1 MAINEENGFAFLS
14 KVAENAGISK
24 EELEET
30 IANKAELVVPTS
42 VFYQTSIEDESIS
55 KNMENHVSA
64 SVDAHAKSRQ
74 KYYIQELKKS
84 ADAIIDAEAKKQDE
98 ILDSLITANFPEAGI
113 EQDTAMEIIYT
124 NPLNPANGWKKAY
137 GDVKLQIDEELM
149 PLVEQM
155 KREGNQGVAIV
166 RGDDGKGIR
175 VSNNPLWYQRLYAS
189 VGGTPTLQNYR
200 DYAYEVLTN
209 PDVAEEFLSIN
220 TRGETMEE
228 VEADFLRKKAEID
241 ALFARKQALE
251 NIKDKVSTLTS
262 SELGIVKGLSHEGY
276 KVYIN
281 VRDNLAQS
289 SNADVRKAGRMSAI
303 LFARHADRVA
313 EIMR

>member
-1 MAINEENGFAFLS
+1 MIVSFIAPCKNLRPSFRPRRAHSILI
-14 KVAENAGISK
+14 ISQ
-24 EELEET
+24 L
-30 IANKAELVVPTS
+30 
-42 VFYQTSIEDESIS
+42 
-55 KNMENHVSA
+55 
-64 SVDAHAKSRQ
+64 
-74 KYYIQELKKS
+74 
-84 ADAIIDAEAKKQDE
+84 
-98 ILDSLITANFPEAGI
+98 TANFPEAGI
-113 EQDTAMEIIYT
+113 EQDAAMEIIYT

-166 RGDDGKGIR
+166 IGDDGKGIR

-209 PDVAEEFLSIN
+209 PDVAEEFLLVN

-228 VEADFLRKKAEID
+228 VEAIEADFLRKKAEID